1 MVGSADGVDDSTG
14 GVVAS
19 TEEVGAVVG
28 SVVGSAADEAED
40 ELGSTV
46 GGVLVAA
53 AEEASIVMVVSR
65 VIKKD

>member
-28 SVVGSAADEAED
+28 SVVGSAADED
-40 ELGSTV
+40 I
-46 GGVLVAA
+46 VL
-53 AEEASIVMVVSR
+53 EYF
-65 VIKKD
+65 D